1 MNRFLV
7 LLLSLVASLNTLAQI
22 QKDPTKWSY
31 EVKKKAGKEN
41 TYDLVFNVKLD
52 PHWHLW
58 AFEPGGDGMLIS
70 PSFNFQKNP
79 DVKLIGKV
87 KESGKKI
94 SKDFDGEEGDEHMF
108 ENNVTYTQTVEV
120 KQNTKITGKHTYQ
133 SCDESKCLSPVT
145 KPFSFAIQDAV
156 ATKDT
161 ANADTAD
168 VAANDTAGA
177 ALSNTEEDT
186 AKTLAAAPGA
196 GNGTTA
202 AKPGAGEPS
211 APAKD
216 TNSLWMI
223 FVAGL
228 GAGLLAVLTPCIY
241 SMIPITVSFFTKKVS
256 SRSQGI
262 KNALFYSF
270 SIIVIFAAL
279 GLGLTAAFG
288 ANALNNLATNWIAN
302 LFFFVLFLI
311 FAFSFL
317 GAFELTLPSSW
328 TNKMG
333 SKSNSS
339 SYGGIFFMA
348 LTLVL
353 VSFSCTSAF
362 LGPLIVGAATG
373 GKMGPLVGFGS
384 FGLGIALPFT
394 VFAIFPSYLKNLE
407 KPGGWQNALKVTLGF
422 VELALALKFLS
433 NADLAQGWRLLDREV
448 FIAIWV
454 IIFVLLGIYLLGKL
468 TFFHDSELPKNHF
481 GIAYISVPRLILA
494 ISSLTFAVYLLPGM
508 WGAPLKAVSSFVPP
522 MGTQDFIIGGN
533 APAHGGGAN
542 AHSDFPGPKP
552 VKYADRLMMYEP
564 EVAKKYGLVTYFDLE
579 EAKAASKQLKRPIML
594 DFTGINCINC
604 RKMEGQVWSDPEVM
618 RLLKEEFVV
627 VSLYCDFDGVTLPEN
642 EQYDSKILGARV
654 VTVGDKNEDY
664 QATRFNANTQ
674 PFYFFVD
681 AEEVQLHP
689 KGYQYDPSIPKF
701 VAHLKEV
708 IAKYKEL
715 HP

>member
-70 PSFNFQKNP
+70 PSFDFQKNP
-79 DVKLIGKV
+79 DVKLVGKV

-108 ENNVTYTQTVEV
+108 EDKVTYTQTVEV
-120 KQNTKITGKHTYQ
+120 KQNTTITGKHIYQ

-145 KPFSFAIQDAV
+145 KPFSFAIKDAV

-161 ANADTAD
+161 TELDTTAVAD
-168 VAANDTAGA
+168 NDTAGA
-177 ALSNTEEDT
+177 ALANEDT
-186 AKTLAAAPGA
+186 AKTLAAGSGADNGTSKTNPGA
-196 GNGTTA
+196 
-202 AKPGAGEPS
+202 E
-211 APAKD
+211 APDAPKKES
-216 TNSLWMI
+216 NSLWMI

-262 KNALFYSF
+262 KNAVFYSF

-302 LFFFVLFLI
+302 LFFFILFLI

-468 TFFHDSELPKNHF
+468 SFFHDSELPKNHF
-481 GIAYISVPRLILA
+481 GISYISVPRLVLA

-522 MGTQDFIIGGN
+522 MGTQDFIMGGN
-533 APAHGGGAN
+533 APAHGGAN

-564 EVAKKYGLVTYFDLE
+564 EVAKKYGLVTYFDLD
-579 EAKAASKQLKRPIML
+579 EAKAAAKQLKRPIML

-627 VSLYCDFDGVTLPEN
+627 VSLYCDFDGVKLPEN

-664 QATRFNANTQ
+664 QATKFNANTQ

-681 AEEVQLHP
+681 ADEVQLHP

-701 VAHLKEV
+701 IAHLKEV
-708 IAKYKEL
+708 AAKYKEL

>member
-7 LLLSLVASLNTLAQI
+7 LLLSLVASFNTIAQI

-31 EVKKKAGKEN
+31 ELKKKAGKEN
-41 TYDLVFNVKLD
+41 TYDLLFKLKLE
-52 PHWHLW
+52 PHWHIW
-58 AFEPGGDGMLIS
+58 SFNPGGDGTLIA
-70 PSFNFQKNP
+70 PSFDFKKSKEF
-79 DVKLIGKV
+79 KLSGKV
-87 KESGKKI
+87 SESGKKV
-94 SKDFDGEEGDEHMF
+94 SKFEDVMESDVHYF
-108 ENNVTYTQTVEV
+108 ENTVTYTQEV
-120 KQNTKITGKHTYQ
+120 SVIKNTKIAGTHTYQ
-133 SCDESKCLSPVT
+133 VCNEVGCLSPKTV
-145 KPFSFAIQDAV
+145 PFSFEIKDAV
-156 ATKDT
+156 EAKDTTAVDTPAVAENDT
-161 ANADTAD
+161 ANAAM
-168 VAANDTAGA
+168 AG
-177 ALSNTEEDT
+177 EDT
-186 AKTLAAAPGA
+186 TKTVVAGGGGDNGTAAATPG
-196 GNGTTA
+196 T
-202 AKPGAGEPS
+202 GEPA

-522 MGTQDFIIGGN
+522 MGTQDFIMGGN
-533 APAHGGGAN
+533 APAHGGGAG

-642 EQYDSKILGARV
+642 EQYDSKVLGARV

>member
-1 MNRFLV
+1 MNRFLII
-7 LLLSLVASLNTLAQI
+7 LLSLFVSLNSSAQI
-22 QKDPTKWSY
+22 ISDPSTWTY
-31 EVKKKAGKEN
+31 EVKKKKDN
-41 TYDLVFNVKLD
+41 TYDLVFKVKLKE
-52 PHWHLW
+52 HWHIW
-58 AFEPGGDGMLIS
+58 AFEPGGDGLLIP
-70 PSFNFQKNP
+70 PSFDFDKNA

-87 KESGKKI
+87 KEIGNKI
-94 SKDFDGEEGDEHMF
+94 SKDFDGEEGDEHYF
-108 ENNVTYTQTVEV
+108 ENNVTYIQTVEV
-120 KQNTKITGKHTYQ
+120 AKNTKITGTHRYQ
-133 SCDESKCLSPVT
+133 TCDETQCLSPVT
-145 KPFSFAIQDAV
+145 KPFSFEIKDIAV
-156 ATKDT
+156 ADE
-161 ANADTAD
+161 ASQP
-168 VAANDTAGA
+168 DTAGTA
-177 ALSNTEEDT
+177 QAIEDSTIQT
-186 AKTLAAAPGA
+186 ALAAAAGGSTDIDSGA
-196 GNGTTA
+196 LA
-202 AKPGAGEPS
+202 SEPS
-211 APAKD
+211 VPSSDAGVGNDAEGRKE
-216 TNSLWMI
+216 NRSLWMI

-256 SRSQGI
+256 SRAQGI
-262 KNALFYSF
+262 KNAVFYSL
-270 SIIVIFAAL
+270 SIVVIFATL
-279 GLGLTAAFG
+279 GLGLTALFG

-333 SKSNSS
+333 AKSNTS

-362 LGPLIVGAATG
+362 LGPLIVGAASG
-373 GKMGPLVGFGS
+373 GKLGPLVGFSS

-394 VFAIFPSYLKNLE
+394 IFAIFPSYLKNLE
-407 KPGGWQNALKVTLGF
+407 KPGGWQNALKVSLGF
-422 VELALALKFLS
+422 LELALALKFLS

-454 IIFVLLGIYLLGKL
+454 VIFVLLGIYLLGKL

-481 GIAYISVPRLILA
+481 GISYISVPRLMLA
-494 ISSLTFAVYLLPGM
+494 ITSLTFAVYLIPGM
-508 WGAPLKAVSSFVPP
+508 WGAPLKAVSSFLPP
-522 MGTQDFIIGGN
+522 MGTQDFVMGGS
-533 APAHGGGAN
+533 HSGGGD
-542 AHSDFPGPKP
+542 AHSSFPGPKP

-579 EAKAASKQLKRPIML
+579 EAKVASKQLKRPIMV

-627 VSLYCDFDGVTLPEN
+627 LSLYCDFDGLELPKE
-642 EQYDSKILGARV
+642 EQYVSKVLGSKV

-664 QATRFNANTQ
+664 QATKFNSNTQ
-674 PFYFFVD
+674 PFYFFID
-681 AEEVQLHP
+681 ENEIQLHP

-701 VAHLKEV
+701 IAHLNEV

>member
-7 LLLSLVASLNTLAQI
+7 LLLSLFVSLTASAQI
-22 QKDPTKWSY
+22 IKDPSTWTY
-31 EVKKKAGKEN
+31 EVKKKKDN
-41 TYDLVFNVKLD
+41 TYDLVFKVKLQE
-52 PHWHLW
+52 HWHIW

-70 PSFNFQKNP
+70 PSFKFDKNA
-79 DVKLIGKV
+79 DVKLIGKTR
-87 KESGKKI
+87 EEGKKI
-94 SKDFDGEEGDEHMF
+94 SKDFDGEEGDEHYF
-108 ENNVTYTQTVEV
+108 EGNVTYTQTIEV
-120 KQNTKITGKHTYQ
+120 KQNTTITGKHTYQ
-133 SCDESKCLSPVT
+133 TCDDKQCLSPVT
-145 KPFSFAIQDAV
+145 KPFSFEIKDAV
-156 ATKDT
+156 AAVQDT
-161 ANADTAD
+161 AASD
-168 VAANDTAGA
+168 
-177 ALSNTEEDT
+177 
-186 AKTLAAAPGA
+186 TLAAAGQEDTVNNAAANDNDSDALAMSATNGGNSEGLTA
-196 GNGTTA
+196 GGSSSKQMDA
-202 AKPGAGEPS
+202 SAEKP
-211 APAKD
+211 
-216 TNSLWMI
+216 NSLWMI
-223 FVAGL
+223 FVLGL

-256 SRSQGI
+256 TRSQGI
-262 KNALFYSF
+262 KNAAFYSL

-279 GLGLTAAFG
+279 GLGLTAMFG

-302 LFFFVLFLI
+302 MFFFILFLI

-333 SKSNSS
+333 AKSNHN

-362 LGPLIVGAATG
+362 LGPLIVGAASG

-394 VFAIFPSYLKNLE
+394 IFAIFPSYLKNLE

-454 IIFVLLGIYLLGKL
+454 IIFILLGIYLLGKF

-481 GIAYISVPRLILA
+481 GISYISVPRLMLA
-494 ISSLTFAVYLLPGM
+494 ITSLTFAVYLIPGM
-508 WGAPLKAVSSFVPP
+508 WGAPLKAMSAFVPP
-522 MGTQDFIIGGN
+522 MGTQDFVLGSGS
-533 APAHGGGAN
+533 GGGHAT
-542 AHSDFPGPKP
+542 AHDGPMP
-552 VKYADRLMMYEP
+552 VKYVDRLAMYEP
-564 EVAKKYGLVTYFDLE
+564 DVAKKNGLVTFFDLE
-579 EAKAASKQLKRPIML
+579 EGKAASRQLKKPIMV
-594 DFTGINCINC
+594 DFTGITCVNC
-604 RKMEGQVWSDPEVM
+604 RKMEGSVWPDPEVM
-618 RLLKEEFVV
+618 RLMKEEFVV
-627 VSLYCDFDGVTLPEN
+627 VSLYCDFDALDLPKE
-642 EQYDSKILGARV
+642 EQYYSKILGTNI

-664 QATRFNANTQ
+664 QATKFNSNSQ
-674 PFYFFVD
+674 PFYFFID
-681 AEEVQLHP
+681 ENEVQLHP
-689 KGYQYDPSIPKF
+689 KGYQYDPSVPKF

-708 IAKYKEL
+708 IEKYKEL

>member
-1 MNRFLV
+1 MNRFLL
-7 LLLSLVASLNTLAQI
+7 LLLSLFLSLNVAAQI
-22 QKDPTKWSY
+22 IKDPSTWTY
-31 EVKKKAGKEN
+31 EVKKKGDN
-41 TYDLVFNVKLD
+41 TYDLLFKVKLKE
-52 PHWHLW
+52 HWHIW
-58 AFEPGGDGMLIS
+58 AFEPGGDGLLIP
-70 PSFNFQKNP
+70 PSFTFNKNP
-79 DVKLIGKV
+79 DVKLIGRV
-87 KESGKKI
+87 KESGNKI
-94 SKDFDGEEGDEHMF
+94 SKDFDGEEGDEHFF

-120 KQNTKITGKHTYQ
+120 KKNTKITGSHRYQ
-133 SCDESKCLSPVT
+133 TCDETQCLSPVT
-145 KPFSFAIQDAV
+145 KPFTFEIKDLVSVISEPAEDTLASNDRDTNTLAV
-156 ATKDT
+156 VAASSD
-161 ANADTAD
+161 DPTAD
-168 VAANDTAGA
+168 KEVVAAHPDDA
-177 ALSNTEEDT
+177 AAAVVGTEE
-186 AKTLAAAPGA
+186 APKE
-196 GNGTTA
+196 N
-202 AKPGAGEPS
+202 
-211 APAKD
+211 
-216 TNSLWMI
+216 NSLWMI

-262 KNALFYSF
+262 KNAAFYSL

-279 GLGLTAAFG
+279 GLGLTAIFG

-302 LFFFVLFLI
+302 LFFFTLFLI

-333 SKSNSS
+333 AKSNTS

-362 LGPLIVGAATG
+362 LGPLIVGAASG
-373 GKMGPLVGFGS
+373 GKLGPLVGFGS

-433 NADLAQGWRLLDREV
+433 NADLAQGWRLLDREI

-454 IIFVLLGIYLLGKL
+454 ILAILLGVYLLGKL

-481 GIAYISVPRLILA
+481 GISYISVPRLILA
-494 ISSLTFAVYLLPGM
+494 ISSLTFAVYLIPGM

-522 MGTQDFIIGGN
+522 MGTQDFIVGVGSG
-533 APAHGGGAN
+533 HGGASD
-542 AHSDFPGPKP
+542 HSAFPGPKP

-564 EVAKKYGLVTYFDLE
+564 EVAKKYGLVTYFDLD
-579 EAKAASKQLKRPIML
+579 EAKAAAKQLNRPIML

-627 VSLYCDFDGVTLPEN
+627 VSLYCDFDGVELPKE
-642 EQYDSKILGARV
+642 EQYDSKVLGSRV

-664 QATRFNANTQ
+664 QATRFNSNTQ

-681 AEEVQLHP
+681 ENEVLIHP

-701 VAHLKEV
+701 IAHLKDV
-708 IAKYKEL
+708 LARYKAMKS
-715 HP
+715 